1 MDSRRSGNDVLD
13 KHVKMNARLDSIMK
27 TDLDFKLS
35 IFAALIVLFSAMIDP
50 RVSVVLSLI
59 AMISFSVYKYA
70 ERKRHKR

>member
-1 MDSRRSGNDVLD
+1 MDNKRSGNEVLD
-13 KHVKMNARLDSIMK
+13 KHVKINTRLDSIMK

-50 RVSVVLSLI
+50 RISVVLSLI